1 MRYRLVRELAAD
13 GVVVAVACR
22 VLAVSTAGYYEWEER
37 APSARAVADQAL
49 SEQIVE
55 IHAMSRGSYGAPWV
69 HAELRLGQG
78 VRCGRKR
85 VARLMRS
92 AGLHGI
98 YRRRGRHAR
107 LLRAE
112 PVEPEVVEDEQV
124 GGEEASE
131 DLLGRVV
138 DAGLRHLAE
147 VVVGRGE
154 ADGASGADG

>member
-13 GVVVAVACR
+13 GVVAAVACR
-22 VLAVSTAGYYEWEER
+22 VLAVSTAGYYEWRER

-55 IHAMSRGSYGAPWV
+55 IHAMSRGSYGAPRV
-69 HAELRLGQG
+69 HTELRLGRG

-98 YRRRGRHAR
+98 YRGAGDTLARRLPSTTTWCA
-107 LLRAE
+107 
-112 PVEPEVVEDEQV
+112 
-124 GGEEASE
+124 
-131 DLLGRVV
+131 
-138 DAGLRHLAE
+138 
-147 VVVGRGE
+147 
-154 ADGASGADG
+154 GASWPTRWTGSG

>member
-22 VLAVSTAGYYEWEER
+22 VLAVSTAGYYEWRER

-55 IHAMSRGSYGAPWV
+55 IHAMSRGSYGAPRV

-85 VARLMRS
+85 VARLIPDPPNPRPDS
-92 AGLHGI
+92 AAGT
-98 YRRRGRHAR
+98 RK
-107 LLRAE
+107 
-112 PVEPEVVEDEQV
+112 QV
-124 GGEEASE
+124 P
-131 DLLGRVV
+131 L
-138 DAGLRHLAE
+138 
-147 VVVGRGE
+147 
-154 ADGASGADG
+154 

>member
-69 HAELRLGQG
+69 HAELRL
-78 VRCGRKR
+78 RAGRPLR
-85 VARLMRS
+85 SQAGGTANAERRTAWNLPAARETRS
-92 AGLHGI
+92 TA
-98 YRRRGRHAR
+98 AR
-107 LLRAE
+107 
-112 PVEPEVVEDEQV
+112 
-124 GGEEASE
+124 
-131 DLLGRVV
+131 
-138 DAGLRHLAE
+138 
-147 VVVGRGE
+147 
-154 ADGASGADG
+154 